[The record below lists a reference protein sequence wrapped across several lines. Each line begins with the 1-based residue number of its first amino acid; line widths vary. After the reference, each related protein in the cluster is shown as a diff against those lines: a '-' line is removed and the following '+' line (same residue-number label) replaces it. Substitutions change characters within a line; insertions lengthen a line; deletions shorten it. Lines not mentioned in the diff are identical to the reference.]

1 MNFDYLLNKLSEKM
15 ALRQRKKKKRLKR
28 MNQEE
33 KRERSAKQKEG
44 KRGKER
50 ERDEDDLKVRKKEIR
65 NNVLVDFK
73 FILNFLLSS
82 SSTAPDT
89 LLSFVQG
96 VHLYI

>member
-33 KRERSAKQKEG
+33 KRERSAKE
-44 KRGKER
+44 KER
-50 ERDEDDLKVRKKEIR
+50 EKDEDDLKVRKKEIR
-65 NNVLVDFK
+65 NSVLVDFK